1 MTRDEHCP
9 DSLGAYVLGALDPDE
24 TRAVDDH
31 LATCVDCRADLA
43 ELRDVRDS
51 LRAVPPE
58 AFLDGPPTD
67 GHLLLSRAFQQIR
80 TEKRAG
86 TRTRRM
92 FTAAAAVVAVGLAVG
107 GGILFGR
114 STDSERTPVALPP
127 PATSTTAPGTMHLH
141 GTAQG
146 AQLNATV
153 TPVGN
158 WVKIRAWVAGI
169 PAGEKCRLVVVAR
182 SGKGEIAGSWV
193 VSSQAVA
200 HGVTLDGAALVP
212 GTQVRA
218 VEVQDLA
225 GQTFVSAS
233 SP

>member
-1 MTRDEHCP
+1 MRLSGTEH
-9 DSLGAYVLGALDPDE
+9 GARLS
-24 TRAVDDH
+24 
-31 LATCVDCRADLA
+31 AT
-43 ELRDVRDS
+43 
-51 LRAVPPE
+51 
-58 AFLDGPPTD
+58 
-67 GHLLLSRAFQQIR
+67 I
-80 TEKRAG
+80 
-86 TRTRRM
+86 
-92 FTAAAAVVAVGLAVG
+92 
-107 GGILFGR
+107 I
-114 STDSERTPVALPP
+114 
-127 PATSTTAPGTMHLH
+127 
-141 GTAQG
+141 
-146 AQLNATV
+146 
-153 TPVGN
+153 PVGN

-218 VEVQDLA
+218 IEVQDLA